1 MLLVHQTLAC
11 AAMCGGISA
20 PLPLPSPLLP
30 SPPLSSAPLP
40 SPPLPSPLLCSPPL
54 YFPSPPLYCPSPS
67 TGLSVEVYQLP
78 ISQWLADVHSS
89 LTRHRDSL
97 AVELEGRPEDGNESA
112 AGGTAPP
119 PASYQP
125 PDPSS
130 FAKPT
135 FVRKLS
141 PPLPLQPCSESDPA
155 FALAELVRCLR
166 VCACD
171 LQNVP
176 TCSNQISNQLCTIVT
191 CLIINSV

>member
-1 MLLVHQTLAC
+1 MLLLVHQTLAC

-20 PLPLPSPLLP
+20 PLPLPSP
-30 SPPLSSAPLP
+30 PLS
-40 SPPLPSPLLCSPPL
+40 SPPLPSPLLRSPL
-54 YFPSPPLYCPSPS
+54 LYCPSPS
-67 TGLSVEVYQLP
+67 TGLSLEVYQLP

-119 PASYQP
+119 PPSYQP
-125 PDPSS
+125 PEPSS

-176 TCSNQISNQLCTIVT
+176 TCSNQISSQLLNCN
-191 CLIINSV
+191 LFNYK